1 MGSNINIVEPRV
13 LSIKDFQFNG
23 PDDLVPGSRYTE
35 IVDAEGFGGFGL
47 YFMEPGSQTT
57 TFSLESKDDKTADEY
72 YGPCFEFYYL
82 LVGEITMY
90 WGKDADKVIR
100 GEENELLLK
109 AGEFGCWVKRVE
121 VLCQEHRRHPC
132 HIFLGAGRTPGRCEA
147 ENGGTLARF
156 GSGQANK
163 LILDTRLFAEEICSV
178 KHPQ

>member
-1 MGSNINIVEPRV
+1 MRSLRYRIDDQLRLDIFEGGDKMGNENSITEPRI
-13 LSIKDFQFNG
+13 LSIKDFKFNG

-82 LVGEITMY
+82 LVGEVTMC
-90 WGKDADKVIR
+90 WGKDAEKVIR

-109 AGEFGCWVKRVE
+109 AGEFGCWERGWKYSAKNTGDIPATFFWGLGAPPKGVKR
-121 VLCQEHRRHPC
+121 
-132 HIFLGAGRTPGRCEA
+132 RTVGP
-147 ENGGTLARF
+147 
-156 GSGQANK
+156 
-163 LILDTRLFAEEICSV
+163 
-178 KHPQ
+178 